1 MATGRCSA
9 ADVPRVRSD
18 AGFTLVEVLTV
29 VVIIGVLAAVALPT
43 FLGQKQ
49 KATDSAAKELARTAQ
64 TAAEAYSTD
73 HNGSYSKLSV
83 AELQAVEPTL
93 KDTSTAELT
102 GAEALAEGQGYV
114 VETQSAGTGHPS
126 RSNAPRA
133 GKPSG
138 AALPKSRAA
147 ARPAVAGSAAQG
159 RGGRGRSLSHGRH
172 FRRDLRRAP
181 RFVLERRRIPP
192 AAQGVARVRLLAL
205 PGVRGRDQAL

>member
-114 VETQSAGTGHPS
+114 VETQSAGTGHTFS
-126 RSNAPRA
+126 IERTAGGETVRSCAPEKQ
-133 GKPSG
+133 GGCP
-138 AALPKSRAA
+138 
-147 ARPAVAGSAAQG
+147 AGS
-159 RGGRGRSLSHGRH
+159 RW
-172 FRRDLRRAP
+172 
-181 RFVLERRRIPP
+181 
-192 AAQGVARVRLLAL
+192 
-205 PGVRGRDQAL
+205 